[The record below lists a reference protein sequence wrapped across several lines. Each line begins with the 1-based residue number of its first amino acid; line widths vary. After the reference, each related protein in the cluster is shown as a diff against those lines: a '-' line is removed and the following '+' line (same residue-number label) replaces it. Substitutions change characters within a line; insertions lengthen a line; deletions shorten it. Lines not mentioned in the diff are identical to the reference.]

1 MRFLIKN
8 NYYYNIRFL
17 TYSEKYQKTHFWE
30 LAISGGPR
38 ILGFWEMP
46 KMAVLETGI
55 FGPPKNGLFSGPPK
69 KAVFFWAAKK
79 RPKKQAEKRPIF
91 RTWEIGRFLATGTL
105 SNPIFLSIYT
115 DIIYFFHS
123 TFPHK
128 LTIFWCLLSTHN

>member
-30 LAISGGPR
+30 LAISGEPR
-38 ILGFWEMP
+38 FLGFWEML
-46 KMAVLETGI
+46 KMAVLKTGI
-55 FGPPKNGLFSGPPK
+55 FGPPKIDLFSEPPK
-69 KAVFFWAAKK
+69 KADFSDRQKT
-79 RPKKQAEKRPIF
+79 AEKTGRKRPIF
-91 RTWEIGRFLATGTL
+91 RTWKIGRFLATGTL

>member
-8 NYYYNIRFL
+8 NYYYIIRFL
-17 TYSEKYQKTHFWE
+17 TYSEKYQKTHFWKIGDFWRTANSGF
-30 LAISGGPR
+30 LGDAKNGGPENWHFR
-38 ILGFWEMP
+38 TTKNRP
-46 KMAVLETGI
+46 I
-55 FGPPKNGLFSGPPK
+55 FRTTK
-69 KAVFFWAAKK
+69 KRPIFRAAKK

-128 LTIFWCLLSTHN
+128 LTIFWRLLSTHN